1 MAPAGDVLRR
11 RSCSSTPCKVVE
23 CIFKRAM
30 HAGRLIRCQDLLS
43 PGPERRRRRAA
54 AEGCDLQR
62 PTEMLARM
70 AKADP
75 QSVMAAHLIIERADV
90 FELLGQRGCG
100 FSQAGFKA

>member
-30 HAGRLIRCQDLLS
+30 HAGRLVRCQNLLS
-43 PGPERRRRRAA
+43 PVLQRRRRRAA
-54 AEGCDLQR
+54 AQGCDFQR
-62 PTEMLARM
+62 PAEMLARM

-75 QSVMAAHLIIERADV
+75 QSIMAADLIIERADV
-90 FELLGQRGCG
+90 FELLGQRGG
-100 FSQAGFKA
+100 G